1 MTLTVGIKVFF
12 GIMAAAIYS
21 LGAQQLY
28 AGATNT
34 VGYAPNDFT
43 EWLVTAAAAALIAF
57 IAAQIGVTVGQAE
70 ATWSGRFRSAL
81 FGSTTLSQS
90 QRNASVALVVIL
102 IADLLVLT
110 YFGVQFIR
118 LSLSP
123 DLIKV
128 QDPTNPLKDAP
139 DYVTLQAKSYLALV
153 FAGAGGVTAG
163 ALKG

>member
-1 MTLTVGIKVFF
+1 MRLAYDSVGIKVFF

-81 FGSTTLSQS
+81 L
-90 QRNASVALVVIL
+90 RLNHAESVAEH
-102 IADLLVLT
+102 
-110 YFGVQFIR
+110 

-123 DLIKV
+123 DPKV
-128 QDPTNPLKDAP
+128 KDPTNPLKDAP